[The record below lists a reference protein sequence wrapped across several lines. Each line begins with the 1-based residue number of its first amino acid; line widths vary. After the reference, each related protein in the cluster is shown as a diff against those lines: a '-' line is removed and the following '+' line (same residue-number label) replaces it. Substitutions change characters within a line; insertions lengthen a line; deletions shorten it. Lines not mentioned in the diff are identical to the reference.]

1 MNERNETFETDKKT
15 KSETG
20 TQIFVQQNE
29 VKAQREY
36 KDTVF
41 RLLFSDRKRALSL
54 YNGINGTDYQD
65 ESLLEFNTLENAIYM
80 NLHNDISFV
89 IVNQIHLYE
98 HQSTL
103 PVNLPLRDL
112 LYMADILQKT
122 IMDKTIYSRRRLM
135 IPNPNF
141 IVFYNGQEKMSE
153 RLELKLSDSFLV
165 PTDNP
170 ELELKVT
177 VLNIN
182 EGMNEQLKEKCLD
195 LKEYMQYVDRV
206 RRYSREMPLHDAVVK
221 AVDECIQEGI
231 LRDFLLEQ
239 KAEVVKVSIY
249 EFDEEREMKLIREDE
264 REIGREE
271 GIEIGKASG
280 IEIGR
285 ASGREEGRTEGERR
299 ITVLYK
305 CLLDDERTEDL
316 RRAFEDDTYRSI
328 LCKEYGI

>member
-1 MNERNETFETDKKT
+1 MDKIDETFETDKMSG
-15 KSETG
+15 SETG

-54 YNGINGTDYQD
+54 YNGISGTDYQD

-89 IVNQIHLYE
+89 VVNQIHLYE

-112 LYMADILQKT
+112 LYIADILQKT

-141 IVFYNGQEKMSE
+141 VVFYNGQEKMAE
-153 RLELKLSDSFLV
+153 RVELKLSDSFLV

-182 EGMNEQLKEKCLD
+182 EGMNERLKVKCPE

-206 RRYSREMPLHDAVVK
+206 RKYSREMSLHDSVVK
-221 AVDECIQEGI
+221 AVDECISEGT
-231 LRDFLLEQ
+231 LRDFLMEQ

-249 EFDEEREMKLIREDE
+249 EFDEEREMRLIREDE

-271 GIEIGKASG
+271 GIEIG
-280 IEIGR
+280 R
-285 ASGREEGRTEGERR
+285 ASGMAEGERR

-305 CLLDDERTEDL
+305 CLLKDNRIEDWDK
-316 RRAFEDDTYRSI
+316 AIEDSI
-328 LCKEYGI
+328 YCNKLYEEYSI

>member
-1 MNERNETFETDKKT
+1 MNERNETFEKDKKT

-221 AVDECIQEGI
+221 AVDECIREDI
-231 LRDFLLEQ
+231 LREFLMEQ
-239 KAEVVKVSIY
+239 KAEVIKVSIY
-249 EFDEEREMKLIREDE
+249 EFDEEREMRLIREDE

-280 IEIGR
+280 
-285 ASGREEGRTEGERR
+285 REEGKQKILLLSRM
-299 ITVLYK
+299 
-305 CLLDDERTEDL
+305 LLDADRIDDL
-316 RRAFEDDTYRSI
+316 KRATDDAAYLEELCREYSI
-328 LCKEYGI
+328 T

>member
-1 MNERNETFETDKKT
+1 MNERDETFGTDKM
-15 KSETG
+15 SESGTG

-29 VKAQREY
+29 VKVQREY

-41 RLLFSDRKRALSL
+41 RLLFSNKKRALSL
-54 YNGINGTDYQD
+54 YNGINGTDCRD

-112 LYMADILQKT
+112 LYIADILQKT

-182 EGMNEQLKEKCLD
+182 EGMNEQLKEKCPE

-206 RRYSREMPLHDAVVK
+206 RRYSRETSLRDAVVK
-221 AVDECIQEGI
+221 AVDECIREGI
-231 LRDFLLEQ
+231 LREFLMEQ
-239 KAEVVKVSIY
+239 KV
-249 EFDEEREMKLIREDE
+249 
-264 REIGREE
+264 
-271 GIEIGKASG
+271 
-280 IEIGR
+280 
-285 ASGREEGRTEGERR
+285 
-299 ITVLYK
+299 
-305 CLLDDERTEDL
+305 
-316 RRAFEDDTYRSI
+316 
-328 LCKEYGI
+328 

>member
-1 MNERNETFETDKKT
+1 MNERKEMFEA
-15 KSETG
+15 SSQMSGENP
-20 TQIFVQQNE
+20 QMFVQE
-29 VKAQREY
+29 KEIKEQRAY

-41 RLLFSDRKRALSL
+41 RLLFSDRKKALAL

-89 IVNQIHLYE
+89 IVNRIHLYE

-103 PVNLPLRDL
+103 LVNLPLRDL
-112 LYMADILQKT
+112 LYIADILQKT
-122 IMDKTIYSRRRLM
+122 IVDKTIYSSRRLM

-153 RLELKLSDSFLV
+153 RLELKLSDSFLI
-165 PTDNP
+165 PTDKP

-182 EGMNEQLKEKCLD
+182 EGMNEQLKERCPD

-206 RRYSREMPLHDAVVK
+206 RRYSEEMPLRDAVIR

-231 LRDFLLEQ
+231 LRDFLMKQ
-239 KAEVVKVSIY
+239 KAEVIKVSIY
-249 EFDEEREMKLIREDE
+249 EFDEEREMRLIREDE

-271 GIEIGKASG
+271 GIEIG
-280 IEIGR
+280 R
-285 ASGREEGRTEGERR
+285 ASERQNILALSKILLNSNR
-299 ITVLYK
+299 IDDLK
-305 CLLDDERTEDL
+305 RAADDEVYLEELCRE
-316 RRAFEDDTYRSI
+316 YSI
-328 LCKEYGI
+328 L